1 MNETHFTVEPGNHAI
16 TVTRLFDAPRE
27 LVYKAYTDP
36 QLLPQWWGP
45 RRYTT
50 VVDKMEVRQGGIW
63 RYVQHDSAG
72 NEEAF
77 HGVYH
82 AAIAPERLVYTFE
95 YEGLPGH
102 IALETVTLADQ
113 AGKTLVTDLMVFQ
126 SVADRDGMY
135 QSGMAEGTTELL
147 DRIAELLVRV

>member
-1 MNETHFTVEPGNHAI
+1 MNETHFTAEPGSHAI

-27 LVYKAYTDP
+27 LVYKAYTNP
-36 QLLPQWWGP
+36 QLLPKWWGP

-50 VVDKMEVRQGGIW
+50 TVDKMEVRQGGIW
-63 RYVQHDSAG
+63 RFVQRDADG

-82 AAIAPERLVYTFE
+82 AAIAPELLIYTFE
-95 YEGLPGH
+95 WEGMPGH
-102 IALETVTLADQ
+102 VLLETVTLADQ
-113 AGKTLVTDLMVFQ
+113 AGKTLMTDLSVFQ
-126 SVADRDGMY
+126 SVEDRDGMY
-135 QSGMAEGTTELL
+135 QSGMQEGATESL